1 MFIDSLLSQDSSP
14 LVEQWLK
21 FTESRHRVLAE
32 DIANVDVPGY
42 RQKDLSL
49 TRFQSLMRDRVAKRD
64 ASAPGTVRFDDLG
77 QQIENPTQNILFHD
91 GGNRSMEQLMSEHAK
106 NALMHQLAVELL
118 KKQFSQIE
126 MALRERL

>member
-1 MFIDSLLSQDSSP
+1 MFIDHLLNQGNAP

-32 DIANVDVPGY
+32 DITNIDVPNY

-49 TRFQSLMRDRVAKRD
+49 SRFQAQMRQRVETRAD
-64 ASAPGTVRFDDLG
+64 APPGTVKFDDLG
-77 QQIENPTQNILFHD
+77 QEIENPTRNILFHD

-118 KKQFSQIE
+118 KKQFSGLE
-126 MALRERL
+126 MALRERM